1 MIDHIK
7 ENPRNIKSAETASGQ
22 IPHQVSQ
29 SYAADIAQ
37 IKSVSYTNKKTG
49 LTITYPVIIT
59 LKIMA

>member
-29 SYAADIAQ
+29 SYAADIALT
-37 IKSVSYTNKKTG
+37 KSVSYTNKKQG
-49 LTITYPVIIT
+49 LQLLT
-59 LKIMA
+59 LLS